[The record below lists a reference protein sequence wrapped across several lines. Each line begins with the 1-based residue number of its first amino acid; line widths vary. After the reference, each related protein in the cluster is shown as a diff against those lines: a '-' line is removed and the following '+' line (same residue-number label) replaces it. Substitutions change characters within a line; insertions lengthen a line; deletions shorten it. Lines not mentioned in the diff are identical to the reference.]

1 MVPQINLHQCGEHP
15 PRLSEIGRAQGREVH
30 VFGGART
37 RHPGEHAHSA
47 LEQPLGLLA
56 LGEDA
61 GEEPVEAGLPDPR
74 IDAGSADAGSCPAGG
89 LLRGVLDRQF
99 Q

>member
-1 MVPQINLHQCGEHP
+1 LVV
-15 PRLSEIGRAQGREVH
+15 RE
-30 VFGGART
+30 R

-47 LEQPLGLLA
+47 LEQPLGLPA

-61 GEEPVEAGLPDPR
+61 AEEPVEAGLPDLR
-74 IDAGSADAGSCPAGG
+74 IDAGSANAGSCLAGG